1 MDRTKVKATIVV
13 YPQIYAYTLPEI
25 KRKRGWIKIGYT
37 EKENVDERIQE
48 QTRTADVHYQ
58 KLWSAPAKFSQQD
71 KWFKDQQFHAYL
83 KNYKKVAQQPG
94 HEWFYYNGSPERSWL
109 DYEDYVNGK
118 FEQATQKLS
127 YTLRAEQAEAVQKT
141 LAYVK
146 RHQQGEFLWNAKPR
160 FGKTLTTYDLARKLD
175 AKTVL
180 VVTNRPAIAT
190 SWFDDFEKFIA
201 WQTEYKFISETSS
214 LKKRAV
220 MSRAEYRLQ
229 LGDKEG
235 YQITFVSLQDL
246 KGAKSFGGS
255 HEKLDWIADLK
266 WDMLVIDESH
276 EGIDTLKT
284 DVAFNNL
291 KRDFTLYLSGT
302 PFRALASGRFKEEQI
317 YNWTYADEQAAKEK
331 WQDTEIN
338 NPYAN
343 LPRLNLFSYQMSPMI
358 TEKVNQGAQLE
369 ESEDYAFDLNEFF
382 ATKDNGEF
390 VHEKQVKHWL
400 KTLVTNEKYPFSTP
414 RLRAELKHTFWLL
427 HRVASAKALK
437 KLLEA
442 DPIFKEYQ
450 IILAAGDG
458 KTVDD
463 QKVNE
468 NALLRVREA
477 IEQNA
482 KTITLSVGQLTTG
495 VTVPEWT
502 GVMMLSNLRSPSL
515 YMQAAFRAQNAWRY
529 EEDGVV
535 KRKENAYVF
544 DFSPERTLLLYDEFA
559 NNLAQHTEKSA
570 IIAQHRAGIQQL
582 LNFFPVI
589 AEDDAGK
596 MVELDVEQVLTIPKF
611 LKAKEVVRRGFMS
624 NFLFRNIAGV
634 FSSPEAK
641 QILDELAPVPK
652 NKVTPV
658 NNKEYL
664 DTKEITVDENG
675 AVQVK
680 PAIVI
685 GKTAAHFGTKVY
697 ATLEEDL
704 SGAVSNKETKRTQ
717 AVTTAFTKNT
727 LAGAKALAKEQGLT
741 AKQAEQLTQKNAK
754 VVARELEFIQRDAT
768 IKKAKVKRDFA
779 RLKAEA
785 KADPFKQREL
795 AQKEKQDLQAIT
807 DKVANDV
814 AKVTKQQV
822 ETLTKEIVTKSEEK
836 KKTTVEEDV
845 RARLRGFARTI
856 PAFLMAYGKE
866 TTTLANFDTV
876 IAAHVF
882 KEVTGITLEQFR
894 ALRDKYQFFDEVVF
908 DEAIQTFLVKRKEL
922 ANYFDESLTED
933 IFDYIPPQKTNQ
945 IFTPKKVV
953 KMMVDDLQAQDP
965 AAFTDPH
972 KTFADLY
979 VKSGLYLAEIVK
991 RLYQGL
997 AEVLPEPE
1005 KRIKHI
1011 LENQIYGFAPTEIIY
1026 NIAHNYLFG
1035 FAKQAEQL
1043 NDSHLVLLDTTPFAR
1058 GETTMSLAE
1067 KCDELFGGKKDE
1079 V

>member
-1 MDRTKVKATIVV
+1 MDKTKVSSTIVV

-48 QTRTADVHYQ
+48 QTKTADVHYQ
-58 KLWSAPAKFSQQD
+58 KLWSAPAKFSRQD

-83 KNYKKVAQQPG
+83 KNYKKVEQQPG
-94 HEWFYYNGSPERSWL
+94 HEWFYYNGTPEKSWR

-118 FEQATQKLS
+118 FEQAEQKLS

-146 RHQQGEFLWNAKPR
+146 RHPQGEFLWNAKPR

-190 SWFDDFEKFIA
+190 SWLDDFEKFIA
-201 WQTEYKFISETSS
+201 WQTEYKFISEASS

-220 MSRAEYRLQ
+220 MSRDEYRLQ

-266 WDMLVIDESH
+266 WDLLVIDESH
-276 EGIDTLKT
+276 EGIETLKT

-302 PFRALASGRFKEEQI
+302 PFKALASGRFKEEQI

-343 LPRLNLFSYQMSPMI
+343 LPRLNLFSYQMSLMI
-358 TEKVNQGAQLE
+358 TDQVNQGAQIE
-369 ESEDYAFDLNEFF
+369 ESEQDYAFDLNEFF

-390 VHEKQVKHWL
+390 IHEKQVKRWL

-414 RLRAELKHTFWLL
+414 ELRSELKHTFWLL
-427 HRVASAKALK
+427 QRVASAKALK
-437 KLLEA
+437 KLLEK
-442 DPIFKEYQ
+442 DPVFKEYQ
-450 IILAAGDG
+450 IVLAAGDG
-458 KTVDD
+458 KTEDD

-477 IEQNA
+477 IAQND

-529 EEDGVV
+529 EEQGEV

-559 NNLAQHTEKSA
+559 NNLAQHANDTVAKR
-570 IIAQHRAGIQQL
+570 RAGVQQL

-596 MVELDVEQVLTIPKF
+596 MVELDVEQVLTIPKL

-624 NFLFRNIAGV
+624 NFLFKNIAGV
-634 FSSPEAK
+634 FASPEAK
-641 QILDELAPVPK
+641 QILDDLAPVPK

-658 NNKEYL
+658 NNKECL

-680 PAIVI
+680 QEIVI
-685 GKTAAHFGTKVY
+685 GKTTAHFGEKIY
-697 ATLEEDL
+697 ATLEADL
-704 SGAVSNKETKRTQ
+704 DVAVSNKETKRPQ
-717 AVTTAFTKNT
+717 AVATAFTQNT
-727 LAGAKALAKEQGLT
+727 LAGAKALAKEQGLN
-741 AKQAEQLTQKNAK
+741 AKQAEQLTKKKAK
-754 VVARELEFIQRDAT
+754 VVARELEFIQRDAKV
-768 IKKAKVKRDFA
+768 KKAKVKRDFA

-785 KADPFKQREL
+785 KVDLRKQNEL
-795 AQKEKQDLQAIT
+795 AQKEKRTLQEIT
-807 DKVANDV
+807 DKAANDV

-822 ETLTKEIVTKSEEK
+822 ENLTKEIMTKSEAK

-876 IAAHVF
+876 IAEHVF

-894 ALRDKYQFFDEVVF
+894 VLRDKYQFFEEVVF
-908 DEAIQTFLVKRKEL
+908 DEAIQTFLAKRKEL

-965 AAFTDPH
+965 AAFTDPN

-979 VKSGLYLAEIVK
+979 VKSGLYLTEIVK

-997 AEVLPEPE
+997 AEVIPEPE

-1011 LENQIYGFAPTEIIY
+1011 LEKQIYGFAPTEIIY

-1035 FAKQAEQL
+1035 FTKQAEQL
-1043 NDSHLVLLDTTPFAR
+1043 DDSHLVLLDTTPFAR
-1058 GETTMSLAE
+1058 GEATMSLAE

-1079 V
+1079 I